1 MYLLIKFC
9 SLLIVLS
16 VALPAFGSEWYQ
28 DYEKG
33 QKAIDKGKCAEGLPY
48 MLEALRKNTKP
59 DLKARPYGMQLWEYI
74 PHYYLTKCAVE
85 QGDFEAAI
93 AYAKAAEAGNI
104 YGSSKAGQFRQL
116 KQMIQQKTAEQKK
129 PIVVTQP
136 KQPTQQIPTPPPVE
150 EKPVTKNP
158 PVTQPTPT
166 PGPDPEEVKRAM
178 ISRIL
183 LEARDALNAGNYE
196 EARSAANRVLG
207 MDSNN
212 AEALRILSQISQRL
226 EADQESQRKQAKVNE
241 IRKAHRN
248 GDFIT
253 AENLILQFQQEF
265 PTDRSVTSIL
275 QEIRK
280 RKEAELKNLT
290 QEDSKKF
297 HEKQVLLA
305 YYSGNYEAVLQ
316 LAAQGLSNNPQS
328 WRLYFYQGCAEAALS
343 LLQTRR
349 SEERMSRAKQ
359 AFRKARELA
368 GTISVPAQISP
379 KIVEIYRSS

>member
-1 MYLLIKFC
+1 MYLLTKFC
-9 SLLIVLS
+9 SILIVLS
-16 VALPAFGSEWYQ
+16 VALPVFGSEWYQ

-33 QKAIDKGKCAEGLPY
+33 QKAIDKGKCAEGLPH
-48 MLEALRKNTKP
+48 MLEALRKNPKP

-85 QGDFEAAI
+85 RGDFAAAS
-93 AYAKAAEAGNI
+93 AYAKAAENGDI
-104 YGSSKAGQFRQL
+104 YGSSKAGNFRQL
-116 KQMIQQKTAEQKK
+116 KQMIQQKSAEQKK
-129 PIVVTQP
+129 PVVVTEP
-136 KQPTQQIPTPPPVE
+136 KQPPEQTPTPTPVE
-150 EKPVTKNP
+150 EKPVVKTP
-158 PVTQPTPT
+158 PVTQPTV
-166 PGPDPEEVKRAM
+166 DPEEVKRNL

-183 LEARDALNAGNYE
+183 LEARDAFNAGNYE

-226 EADQESQRKQAKVNE
+226 EADQENQRRQAKVNE
-241 IRKAHRN
+241 IRKVYRN

-265 PTDRSVTSIL
+265 PTDRSVASIL

-328 WRLYFYQGCAEAALS
+328 WRLYFYQGCAEAALG
-343 LLQTRR
+343 LLQARR
-349 SEERMSRAKQ
+349 SEERMSRAKES
-359 AFRKARELA
+359 FRKAKELA
-368 GTISVPAQISP
+368 GRISVPSQISP